1 MKLGVSYNLWNGE
14 ELLKASIL
22 SIRDSVDF
30 ISIIYQDKSNHNNKR
45 NNLRPF
51 LNSLLKEKLINE
63 VYYYE
68 PDLSLHPKENE
79 LNKRNLGLSL
89 SRNERCTHHLS
100 IDVDE
105 FYNKQFNKA
114 KKEIERNN
122 INVSVCQ
129 MQTYYKHPTL
139 QIIPPEKY
147 YVTFIFAINEQTK
160 FVLNLKNYPVLVDP
174 SRYVPIGGSF
184 KIFRRKELEMH
195 HMSYVRK
202 NIRFKMENAGAKCN
216 YVNDIDKLVN
226 HYENFKKGD
235 LAMFAGKKSVYH
247 NLHKVSNQ
255 FNININETDNF

>member
-22 SIRDSVDF
+22 SIRNSVDF
-30 ISIIYQDKSNHNNKR
+30 ISIIFQEKSNHNNERSDLK
-45 NNLRPF
+45 PF
-51 LNSLLKEKLINE
+51 LSSLLKRKLIDKI
-63 VYYYE
+63 YYYE
-68 PDLSLHPKENE
+68 PDLSLNPKLNE

-89 SRNERCTHHLS
+89 SRNAKCTHHLS

-114 KKEIERNN
+114 KKYIERNN

-129 MQTYYKHPTL
+129 MQTYYKYPTL
-139 QIIPPEKY
+139 QIIPPEDY
-147 YVTFIFAINEQTK
+147 YVTFIFSIKSQTE
-160 FVLNLKNYPVLVDP
+160 FILNLKNYPILVDP
-174 SRYVPIGGSF
+174 SRYIPIDDSF
-184 KIFRRKELEMH
+184 KIFQREELEMH

-202 NIRFKMENAGAKCN
+202 DIRLKMENAGAKCN

-235 LAMFAGKKSVYH
+235 QAMCAGKKSVYH

-255 FNININETDNF
+255 FNINF